1 MRTKFRFVL
10 GAGLIVAA
18 VAYLIVAAVQSTAE
32 YYLTVNQVNARGT
45 KLVGQNLRV
54 GGSVKPGT
62 VSWDPKT
69 LTLKF
74 AIVQPHSPGKAVVP
88 AKTAVTRVAQSNTG
102 NAAADPDPAPSFF
115 VTCVGEPKPDMFA
128 PGRDVI
134 VQGRLESGGR
144 IEATQVLTK
153 CPSKYQALRK
163 GS

>member
-74 AIVQPHSPGKAVVP
+74 AIVQPHAPGKA
-88 AKTAVTRVAQSNTG
+88 AVTRVAQSNIG
-102 NAAADPDPAPSFF
+102 NAAVDPDPAPSFF

-134 VQGRLESGGR
+134 VQGRLESGGK